1 MSIIPKMTRVAEDG
15 SSEVAVL
22 ISHGF
27 GAGWSTWNQDDKETL
42 LFHKDLVQLV
52 LDGKNAEAGQ
62 LAEKMTD
69 AYVGGAEDLEIVWL
83 PEGTQFW
90 VHEYDGSESLRTM
103 DRFDWVTA

>member
-15 SSEVAVL
+15 SNEVAVL
-22 ISHGF
+22 ISCGF

-52 LDGKNAEAGQ
+52 LDGKKAEAGA

-69 AYVGGAEDLEIVWL
+69 AYIGGAEDLEVVWVR
-83 PEGTQFW
+83 EGTQFW
-90 VHEYDGSESLRTM
+90 VLEYDGSESMHTLEQ
-103 DRFDWVTA
+103 FDWVTA